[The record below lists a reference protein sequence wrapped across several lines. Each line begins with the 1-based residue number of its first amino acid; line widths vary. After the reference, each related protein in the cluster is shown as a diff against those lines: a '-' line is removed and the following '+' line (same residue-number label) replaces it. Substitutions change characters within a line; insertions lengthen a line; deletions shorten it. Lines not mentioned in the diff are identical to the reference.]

1 MSSNSINFFIVLE
14 RLDSTSGRG
23 TAPLE
28 NIILLP
34 VCENLNGTYNKEDD
48 LYYFLLQQWNKD
60 SQEYEL
66 VKSITVERFE
76 LNEQQ
81 TVEEFEE
88 EELQ

>member
-1 MSSNSINFFIVLE
+1 MKKSRPHNR
-14 RLDSTSGRG
+14 RL
-23 TAPLE
+23 
-28 NIILLP
+28 
-34 VCENLNGTYNKEDD
+34 VGTYNKEDD

-60 SQEYEL
+60 LQEYEL

-88 EELQ
+88 EEQGISNSNLKELEEELQ